1 MKESEAAMSQQQQS
15 PSAEEK
21 EQDAIIQAAA
31 ERVANA
37 EDAIAP
43 KHTESAAPV
52 ETPKQKAPAKKHSK
66 KSHVQNKKPSD
77 NEDKVD
83 EAFGAEEKQDG
94 GDIYFD
100 KEFKSEELQDAMNS
114 YQEEENVAF
123 KEPLRA
129 SDMEKM
135 EQSGKSLYQEI
146 TSGMSNPVGRGQ
158 FWKDKEFFRKHNG
171 Y

>member
-1 MKESEAAMSQQQQS
+1 MAEIKTKSEA
-15 PSAEEK
+15 K
-21 EQDAIIQAAA
+21 ETQHA
-31 ERVANA
+31 
-37 EDAIAP
+37 
-43 KHTESAAPV
+43 S
-52 ETPKQKAPAKKHSK
+52 KKHSK
-66 KSHVQNKKPSD
+66 KSHAQSKAKSSKLD
-77 NEDKVD
+77 ESKID
-83 EAFGAEEKQDG
+83 EAFGAEEKNDG

-114 YQEEENVAF
+114 YQEEENAAF

-135 EQSGKSLYQEI
+135 EQSGKSLYAEI
-146 TSGMSNPVGRGQ
+146 TSGMSNPVGKGQ